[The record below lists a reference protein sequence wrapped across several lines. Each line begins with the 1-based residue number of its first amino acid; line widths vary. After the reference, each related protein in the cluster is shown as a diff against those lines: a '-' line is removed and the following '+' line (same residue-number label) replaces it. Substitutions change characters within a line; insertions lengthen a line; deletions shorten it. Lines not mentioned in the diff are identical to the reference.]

1 MLPSTKS
8 DQLFKI
14 NTSASENWCGY
25 YAIAN
30 CLKYKDKNQR
40 NLAYEMIGL
49 NHEIILDSY
58 FLKLKE
64 VFESCKEISVDQ
76 YEKLK
81 EQKLSEMITINDV
94 IGEGKRTENDK
105 QIDIIGLK
113 IHKIL
118 NNESETREEIIAE
131 YYDNITKPETG
142 FGYQE
147 LKELHQKLSEL
158 GGSRNYFTSLDTSAY
173 TNTINEQIKV
183 GESKITVSCLEPN
196 LYQKFMG
203 FVLFQKWKED
213 WKSYFMSEQEQ
224 VLDDKTKEEC
234 GHDSFISAEVVARI
248 ASNLGFEYTRGFEKI
263 NERILSK
270 KFSEDDKKLMYIRNP
285 QGVHFTA
292 FVTKSQIANLVNEAT
307 ERHNAGHNAVAKG
320 GGVGIDSQSP
330 KAKEDDK
337 VTKEIIANLQEL
349 NSLDDKHF
357 QFSKRYI
364 IDDSMDDRIVFY
376 KNESGEKILVIKLLD
391 KKTLKEEQES
401 YEFQFNLEDGDIK
414 KFYLDKKKQP
424 KGDAIEIKSE
434 DLKKALEVLENK
446 KKSIKVLIDK
456 LNPINSTQP
465 NPQITN
471 PEARA
476 GDGKGGR

>member
-158 GGSRNYFTSLDTSAY
+158 GDSRNYFTSLDTSPY
-173 TNTINEQIKV
+173 TNTISEQIKV

-203 FVLFQKWKED
+203 FVLFQNGKKI
-213 WKSYFMSEQEQ
+213 
-224 VLDDKTKEEC
+224 
-234 GHDSFISAEVVARI
+234 G
-248 ASNLGFEYTRGFEKI
+248 NL
-263 NERILSK
+263 IL
-270 KFSEDDKKLMYIRNP
+270 
-285 QGVHFTA
+285 
-292 FVTKSQIANLVNEAT
+292 
-307 ERHNAGHNAVAKG
+307 
-320 GGVGIDSQSP
+320 
-330 KAKEDDK
+330 
-337 VTKEIIANLQEL
+337 
-349 NSLDDKHF
+349 
-357 QFSKRYI
+357 
-364 IDDSMDDRIVFY
+364 
-376 KNESGEKILVIKLLD
+376 
-391 KKTLKEEQES
+391 
-401 YEFQFNLEDGDIK
+401 
-414 KFYLDKKKQP
+414 
-424 KGDAIEIKSE
+424 
-434 DLKKALEVLENK
+434 
-446 KKSIKVLIDK
+446 
-456 LNPINSTQP
+456 
-465 NPQITN
+465 
-471 PEARA
+471 
-476 GDGKGGR
+476 